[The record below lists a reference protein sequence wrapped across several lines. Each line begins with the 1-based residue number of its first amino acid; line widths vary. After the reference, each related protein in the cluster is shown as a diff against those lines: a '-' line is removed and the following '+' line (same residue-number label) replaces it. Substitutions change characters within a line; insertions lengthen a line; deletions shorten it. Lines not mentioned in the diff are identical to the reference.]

1 MYHSGGDVAC
11 AEARGVW
18 KSFLPSSQ
26 VCCESKAVLKKN
38 CLKKCL
44 KKNFKNLRLIE

>member
-26 VCCESKAVLKKN
+26 VCCESKAVLKKK
-38 CLKKCL
+38 LPEKK
-44 KKNFKNLRLIE
+44 FKNKL